1 MGQPPLLLPVAGV
14 LLPTRLGGIEA
25 VMNITMTKH
34 HDPLPL
40 MMRITKITAVTAGRV
55 PPLHIRRLETEG
67 NPHDQRVVTRKV
79 SERHYHRKERRSTV
93 NFMMKNG
100 LGRFELRHL
109 CQCRMTVGELIYS
122 HAYRPLYKDAL
133 SLAHRILKISVQPK
147 SAKCTRR

>member
-1 MGQPPLLLPVAGV
+1 VE
-14 LLPTRLGGIEA
+14 GIGA
-25 VMNITMTKH
+25 AMNITMTNL
-34 HDPLPL
+34 HDPLL
-40 MMRITKITAVTAGRV
+40 FMMRIMKITASIAGRV
-55 PPLHIRRLETEG
+55 PLRHIRRLETEG
-67 NPHDQRVVTRKV
+67 NPHDQRAVTRKE

-100 LGRFELRHL
+100 LGDFELYRH

-122 HAYRPLYKDAL
+122 HVYRPLYKDAL